1 MYRATNTYTTNL
13 SLQRLSP
20 QEKEAAEVCLRGLQE
35 WDTIK
40 EHAGK
45 LDDLAFS
52 NCAAVQRLAST
63 CVKGIQKELSAQIVP
78 VAWQH
83 KCHCSC
89 DCGDYRTGGGQWCK
103 HMAALICALIRKLN
117 TSGFLYLKLLGVD
130 VYELAKAEEEDAP
143 PPKRRNIGSAS
154 GSKEDPICL

>member
-1 MYRATNTYTTNL
+1 MPFDEVPSLPLRSL
-13 SLQRLSP
+13 SNHSRLHERP
-20 QEKEAAEVCLRGLQE
+20 DAV

-130 VYELAKAEEEDAP
+130 VYELAKADAEAEEKEHA
-143 PPKRRNIGSAS
+143 PKRHKAS
-154 GSKEDPICL
+154 GSQDDPICL